1 MTVVRRA
8 LGWIAEL
15 ALESFVVGVAM
26 QAGESAVTEAIKA
39 AKKARKRRRRAAET
53 DDPQGAHR
61 G

>member
-1 MTVVRRA
+1 MTVVRKA

-39 AKKARKRRRRAAET
+39 AKKARKRRRQAASAT
-53 DDPQGAHR
+53 TPPIP
-61 G
+61 